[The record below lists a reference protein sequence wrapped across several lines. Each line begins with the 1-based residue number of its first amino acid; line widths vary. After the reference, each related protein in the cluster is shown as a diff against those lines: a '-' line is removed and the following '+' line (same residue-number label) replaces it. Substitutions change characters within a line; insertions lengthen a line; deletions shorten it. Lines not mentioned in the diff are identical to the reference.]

1 MCIRYIHNILKYL
14 RHQDIHERG
23 GKRKPT
29 KQKCC
34 KFYLVLKCGA
44 EALESHLLG
53 SRRCTEAN
61 APPDLKFVSGR
72 VWCGCVRP
80 SACVQNVSLWCWMA
94 EVLIRG

>member
-1 MCIRYIHNILKYL
+1 MYIRYIHNILKYL

-23 GKRKPT
+23 KKET
-29 KQKCC
+29 HQTEM
-34 KFYLVLKCGA
+34 LQVLPCPEMRCRGVGVP
-44 EALESHLLG
+44 LTR